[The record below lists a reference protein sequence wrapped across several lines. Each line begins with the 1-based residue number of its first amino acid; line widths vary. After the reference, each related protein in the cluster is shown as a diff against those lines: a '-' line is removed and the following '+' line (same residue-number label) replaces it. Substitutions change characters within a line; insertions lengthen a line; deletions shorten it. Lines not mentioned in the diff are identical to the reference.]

1 MAEIEDNTKKWK
13 DTPCLWIRKIKS
25 ILLKKK
31 KLPTGIYRLNV
42 QRYLAITILGINPK
56 ELKIYRYMKTF
67 TWCLEQLCL

>member
-42 QRYLAITILGINPK
+42 IPIKIPK
-56 ELKIYRYMKTF
+56 CF
-67 TWCLEQLCL
+67 SQN

>member
-31 KLPTGIYRLNV
+31 KTTHRNLQIKCNPYRNTKV
-42 QRYLAITILGINPK
+42 FFT
-56 ELKIYRYMKTF
+56 EL
-67 TWCLEQLCL
+67 E